1 MFRKLFLSF
10 CLFVWVAAPLLAQN
24 SLPTRSQLE
33 NQRDLLQAYSAR
45 LMELNDRYQV
55 GQKILDLASQDQL
68 DAIKALRISPS
79 QAMELVKLVQ
89 QSMPAGPLDDQ
100 AMKNL
105 QKTLQPQM
113 EKLLGSDQFDL
124 ILQLFP
130 TPQQK
135 AKAEAIMAEVANTP
149 EGQAAYKASQDLSA
163 ALTADQRSFL
173 QPFLDLAQ
181 APAAGATSD
190 LTPAEPAPGA
200 DQRNLVTL
208 RRTGAGD
215 FFADIVPDQNYLAHL
230 PRTYRVQGGDPNIM
244 AAVATSSGI
253 PVRLLGRYDGDVL
266 RVAATKLLG
275 PPAFLAIGGGGT
287 VWHGKLPAKV
297 VTLNPA
303 VIEMDAGAGQKVQAT
318 LDASSTDSKQF
329 QQAAAG
335 SGVFLVEGT
344 FVSDASGSTL
354 YDAQFSPWQPPQ
366 QSVPA
371 ACLLQA
377 SEEFFDHAAEE
388 FLNGHKD
395 KLSYGGQNDLIKF
408 RVTDL
413 GMTLHGCQASQARV
427 FGMAVLSHSGL
438 DIASVQFEL
447 TGQVALS
454 GTNVTLAPVPG
465 TMALRLNY
473 PGYLQA
479 PDSWTADLEK
489 IMGQEY
495 TRGFS
500 FALPADYQ
508 EKLTSTG
515 LVTDAQINGVKL
527 WTLPTEDR
535 RTALVACTM
544 PADAGSAGPPLN
556 VLQSRI
562 VNPGEIAVSVPEQTI
577 NDTIKKK
584 VPGMLPILQDIPENM
599 QEQQGGVKFKQ
610 LEIAELDVNFQGG
623 VFKINNCVLNV
634 HWRYGIFAGVEP
646 GIKFSGVATLVGKGE
661 PTQVFGKLTIDKV
674 EFLSPHVLAMTP
686 QEQADIKTKLL
697 KAVADYDLPLG
708 VDQKLLIPQIS
719 DQAALVPTGAGGTAT
734 PSELLLQG
742 RMSP

>member
-1 MFRKLFLSF
+1 MFRKLFLSL
-10 CLFVWVAAPLLAQN
+10 CLFVWASAPLLAQN
-24 SLPTRSQLE
+24 SLPTRSQLD

-68 DAIKALRISPS
+68 DALNALRISPS

-89 QSMPAGPLDDQ
+89 QNMPSGPLDDA
-100 AMKNL
+100 AMKEL

-130 TPQQK
+130 SPQQK

-173 QPFLDLAQ
+173 KPFLDLAQ
-181 APAAGATSD
+181 APTGAAASD
-190 LTPAEPAPGA
+190 LTPAQPAPGT
-200 DQRNLVTL
+200 DQRNLVML
-208 RRTGAGD
+208 RRTGTGD
-215 FFADIVPDQNYLAHL
+215 FFADIVPSQNYLAHL

-253 PVRLLGRYDGDVL
+253 PVRLLGSYDGDVL
-266 RVAATKLLG
+266 RVATTKLLG

-335 SGVFLVEGT
+335 SGVFMVEGT

-354 YDAQFSPWQPPQ
+354 YDAQFFPWQPPQ

-388 FLNGHKD
+388 FLAGHQD
-395 KLSYGGQNDLIKF
+395 KLSYGGPNDLIKF
-408 RVTDL
+408 RVADL
-413 GMTLHGCQASQARV
+413 GMTLNGCQADQARV

-447 TGQVALS
+447 TGQVTLS

-473 PGYLQA
+473 PGFVQA
-479 PDSWTADLEK
+479 PGSWTTRLEQ
-489 IMGQEY
+489 IMGSEY

-500 FALPADYQ
+500 FALPAEYQ
-508 EKLTSTG
+508 EKLTATG
-515 LVTDAQINGVKL
+515 LVTADQINGIKL

-544 PADAGSAGPPLN
+544 PAAAGAPLN
-556 VLQSRI
+556 ALQSRI
-562 VNPGEIAVSVPEQTI
+562 VNPGEVMVSVPEQTI

-584 VPGMLPILQDIPENM
+584 VPGMLPILQDVPENM

-646 GIKFSGVATLVGKGE
+646 GVKFSGVATLVGKGD
-661 PTQVFGKLTIDKV
+661 PTQIFGKLTIDKL

-719 DQAALVPTGAGGTAT
+719 GQAALVPTGAGGTAT